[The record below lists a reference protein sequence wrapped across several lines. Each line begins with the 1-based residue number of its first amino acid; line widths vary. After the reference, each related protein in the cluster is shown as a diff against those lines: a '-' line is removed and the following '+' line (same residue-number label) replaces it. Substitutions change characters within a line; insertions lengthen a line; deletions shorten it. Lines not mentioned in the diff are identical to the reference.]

1 MHPHTDELTFRKSS
15 YNTSQNCV
23 EVASYRK
30 SSYSGTGNNCV
41 EVANVPGEHLVR
53 DTQNRDLGA
62 LGFAGAEWAAA
73 LGVIRADQ
81 V

>member
-1 MHPHTDELTFRKSS
+1 MHPHPAELTFHKSS
-15 YNTSQNCV
+15 YSDRNNCV
-23 EVASYRK
+23 EVARYRK

-41 EVANVPGEHLVR
+41 EVADVPGEHLVR